1 MLHPEAYTTVPSASI
16 SQAVLKSYDAIIVGA
31 GIAGSA
37 LAFALTDPSRNRTR
51 QTPPSV
57 LLIERDLR
65 QPDRI
70 VGELLQPGG
79 CLAVKRLGLR
89 ECLDE
94 IEAVEVNGYG
104 VYWGTDASQI
114 TQLALPYPP
123 ESLPMGWK
131 DGALWNGKSPK
142 GQLPRQQ
149 GRSFHHGRFVQRLR
163 WKAHSRPTVTVVQA
177 TVTDLIRCPKTDH
190 VIGVTVKSSEE
201 QTVSFFAPINFVMDG
216 CFSKFRR
223 MIAPEGFKQPI
234 VRSHFVGLLLDTPAP
249 FDCIPLPG
257 HGHVILRKKQP
268 GEQSAVDGEQGVGP
282 VLVYQIGTTDTR
294 MLVDV
299 PGAKVPSIS
308 NGSLHS
314 YLERQVGPILPRSLL
329 ETFQATLDS
338 TDPACRLRVMPN
350 SYLPS
355 HRQEGHPGVILMGDS
370 LNMRH
375 PLTGGGMTVA
385 LLDVE
390 IISNLLGELDDWED
404 WEPVEDRLAIW
415 HQQRKSTSTCINVL
429 AQALYSLF
437 GAEDDNLEILKE
449 GCFKYFELGG
459 RRVSDPI
466 SLLSALIPSPLLLFY
481 HFFSVAFYSI
491 WIFTQQNGFNI
502 HKMFQILWTACVTI
516 LPVLWAEC

>member
-1 MLHPEAYTTVPSASI
+1 MLHPESYTTVPSASI
-16 SQAVLKSYDAIIVGA
+16 SKAALKSYDAIIVGA
-31 GIAGSA
+31 GIAGSS
-37 LAFALTDPSRNRTR
+37 LAFALTDPSRNRNR
-51 QTPPSV
+51 QSVPSV

-89 ECLDE
+89 DCLDE

-114 TQLALPYPP
+114 TQLALPYPG
-123 ESLPMGWK
+123 ESVPMGWK
-131 DGALWNGKSPK
+131 DGALWNGKSSK
-142 GQLPRQQ
+142 GQPPRQQ

-163 WKAHSRPTVTVVQA
+163 WKAHSRPTVTVLQA
-177 TVTDLIRCPKTDH
+177 TVTDLIRCPKSDH
-190 VIGVTVKSSEE
+190 IIGVTVKSPDEE
-201 QTVSFFAPINFVMDG
+201 TASFFAPVNFVMDG

-223 MIAPEGFKQPI
+223 MIAPEGFKQPT
-234 VRSHFVGLLLDTPAP
+234 VRSHFVGLLLQTPAP

-257 HGHVILRKKQP
+257 HGHVILRKRNPADQDV
-268 GEQSAVDGEQGVGP
+268 VDGEPGVGP
-282 VLVYQIGTTDTR
+282 VLVYQIGTAETR

-308 NGSLHS
+308 NGSLHA

-338 TDPACRLRVMPN
+338 SDPDCRLRVMPN
-350 SYLPS
+350 SYLPP
-355 HRQEGHPGVILMGDS
+355 HRQEGHAGVILMGDS

-390 IISNLLGELDDWED
+390 IISNLLGELDGFED
-404 WEPVEDRLAIW
+404 WNAIEERLSIW
-415 HQQRKSTSTCINVL
+415 HQQRKRTSTCINVL

-466 SLLSALIPSPLLLFY
+466 SLLSALIPSPMLLFY
-481 HFFSVAFYSI
+481 HFFSVAFYAI
-491 WIFTQQNGFNI
+491 WIFTQQNGVKIN
-502 HKMFQILWTACVTI
+502 KMFQILWTACVTI